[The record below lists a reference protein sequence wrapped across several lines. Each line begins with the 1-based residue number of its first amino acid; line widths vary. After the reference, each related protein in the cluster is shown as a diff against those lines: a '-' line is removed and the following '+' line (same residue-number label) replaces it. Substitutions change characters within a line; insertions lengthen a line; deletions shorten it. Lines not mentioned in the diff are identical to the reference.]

1 MSGGAAG
8 WTGRLDRPRGAY
20 YDVDHETSMPP
31 PAMSRT
37 GRLFQLMDAL
47 RGHRRPV
54 TAGALAERLGV
65 SERTIYRD
73 IQTLAALGAP
83 VEGSAG
89 VGYVLRTGFFLPP
102 LMFDADELEALVL
115 GARWVRQQGDPAL
128 SAAADRLLAKV
139 ATATPRDLR
148 DHMAETSLWVPAWP
162 DAPPAEAFIQPTREA
177 IRRQCKLR
185 IAYRDERDAATERL
199 VWPFAL
205 AFFEGKRIMAAWCE
219 LRDAIRHFR
228 IDRIVHAEPTPER
241 YPSPRHQL
249 MRRWRKEYDIPDYS

>member
-1 MSGGAAG
+1 
-8 WTGRLDRPRGAY
+8 
-20 YDVDHETSMPP
+20 
-31 PAMSRT
+31 MSRT

-54 TAGALAERLGV
+54 TASTLAERLGV

-73 IQTLAALGAP
+73 IQTLVELGAP
-83 VEGSAG
+83 VDGSAG

-128 SAAADRLLAKV
+128 SAAADRTLAKI

-148 DHMAETSLWVPAWP
+148 DHMAETSLWVPAFP
-162 DAPPAEAFIQPTREA
+162 AAAPVEAFIQPAREA
-177 IRRQCKLR
+177 IRHQRKLR
-185 IAYRDERDAATERL
+185 IAYRDESDMATERI

-205 AFFEGKRIMAAWCE
+205 AFFEGKRVMAAWCE
-219 LRDAIRHFR
+219 LRAAIRHFR
-228 IDRIVHAEPTPER
+228 VDRIVRAEPGTER
-241 YPSPRHQL
+241 YPAPRHQL
-249 MRRWRKEYDIPDYS
+249 LRQWRREYDIPEYS